1 MYYRYGSCYVYG
13 YFARLGIEVTKT
25 EEKKREFKDE
35 LTDTWFVLGIVFGAF
50 LVVGTL
56 FMYLF
61 GDKIAFQGRQCAFLT
76 ITHLYCPGCGGTRAL
91 QELIRFHFISS
102 LLCNPLVLLGSLALL
117 FYDVLWVSALI
128 KDRPFPIPKKPR
140 KVIRTVII
148 VLLLVSAV
156 GYMVI
161 RDYFLIRGEWDFM
174 GDLLSFWTQK

>member
-76 ITHLYCPGCGGTRAL
+76 ITHLYCPGCGGTR
-91 QELIRFHFISS
+91 S
-102 LLCNPLVLLGSLALL
+102 
-117 FYDVLWVSALI
+117 FY
-128 KDRPFPIPKKPR
+128 
-140 KVIRTVII
+140 
-148 VLLLVSAV
+148 
-156 GYMVI
+156 
-161 RDYFLIRGEWDFM
+161 YFLHGKFIKSVMFNPFVPYTLAAYFVFM
-174 GDLLSFWTQK
+174 INTILVKTTKKAGFTRYPASITIYVGVGLLIVQCIVRNILLAVCGITCL